1 MNNYEAYFGTV
12 ENVYNTLRCMCT
24 CSDCNDCIVRYTLG
38 ICEEDTDKLTLK
50 EWLMTEIS

>member
-12 ENVYNTLRCMCT
+12 ENVYNTLRWMCSY
-24 CSDCNDCIVRYTLG
+24 SDCNDCVVRAVLG